1 MSQIAS
7 FPFAY
12 IGNTKLGKI
21 YRPYAFILA
30 FSKIRMKWQPIE
42 TIIDSGADYTLF
54 PKRYAAVLGIQ
65 LEECEKEQTVGIG
78 GTETVYQYKD
88 LPIKIGTWE
97 HKIPVGF
104 LEREDVPALMGRLGC
119 IEVIKLIFEGRK
131 SILQTF

>member
-1 MSQIAS
+1 
-7 FPFAY
+7 
-12 IGNTKLGKI
+12 
-21 YRPYAFILA
+21 
-30 FSKIRMKWQPIE
+30 MKWQPIE